1 MRAEYGVMVSRPK
14 LAIDFHAVEEK
25 HWPIHARL
33 ENWARWNW
41 DRSGGKASPM
51 FRLYRSTN
59 AKRDYGSTKVT
70 IVDKMD
76 AQKIAKAVAVHL
88 PVKHRLSIC
97 WCYLKPV
104 HPAKCA
110 RDLAVTMPELWGLI
124 RDSRQMLLNNDA

>member
-1 MRAEYGVMVSRPK
+1 
-14 LAIDFHAVEEK
+14 
-25 HWPIHARL
+25 
-33 ENWARWNW
+33 
-41 DRSGGKASPM
+41 
-51 FRLYRSTN
+51 
-59 AKRDYGSTKVT
+59 
-70 IVDKMD
+70 VDKMD